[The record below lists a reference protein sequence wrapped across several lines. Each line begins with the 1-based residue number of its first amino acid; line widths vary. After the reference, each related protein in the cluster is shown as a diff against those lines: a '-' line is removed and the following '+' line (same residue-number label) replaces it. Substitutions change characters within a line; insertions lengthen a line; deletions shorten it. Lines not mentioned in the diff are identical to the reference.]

1 MMKRSFVP
9 ADFKAD
15 NTKQVTEYYEKL
27 LIEKIPENAEAL
39 RAWLLK
45 WNELTTV
52 LSEVSCRRYVDM
64 TSHTQDEAIAKAY
77 MDFVE
82 NIDPICED
90 YNNKLEHKLIEH
102 PSVPELEHEFGVYLR
117 DVRTSLELFRK
128 ENIPLSTKE
137 TTAIQDY
144 QKITSTMSVEHNGET
159 KTLQQMATFLT
170 STDRVV
176 REDAWKKIAR
186 RRLQDKEWLES
197 PASPATFSSS

>member
-1 MMKRSFVP
+1 M
-9 ADFKAD
+9 
-15 NTKQVTEYYEKL
+15 
-27 LIEKIPENAEAL
+27 
-39 RAWLLK
+39 
-45 WNELTTV
+45 
-52 LSEVSCRRYVDM
+52 
-64 TSHTQDEAIAKAY
+64 
-77 MDFVE
+77 
-82 NIDPICED
+82 
-90 YNNKLEHKLIEH
+90 
-102 PSVPELEHEFGVYLR
+102 YLR

-186 RRLQDKEWLES
+186 RRLQDKERLDEAFDKLFKLRIQIAKNSGYEDYLDYIFKAKSASTILRQTAAPSTKASKRSSFRTSRTFTS
-197 PASPATFSSS
+197 PRLKR